1 LLIYGLKILSWL
13 PIYHHH
19 KEPNLKL
26 LVTPYHNLS
35 AASVPAT
42 FFIDNQCFVLRTYKI
57 HSHLFI
63 VQLLDS
69 RGSSTYC
76 LLDAGDALSVSFFLS
91 GDSDL
96 HFEALINVFK
106 VALAIYFPVFSKT
119 V

>member
-1 LLIYGLKILSWL
+1 MF
-13 PIYHHH
+13 
-19 KEPNLKL
+19 
-26 LVTPYHNLS
+26 VTPYPILS

-42 FFIDNQCFVLRTYKI
+42 FFIDNKCFVLRIYKMY
-57 HSHLFI
+57 SHLFI

-91 GDSDL
+91 AGSDL